1 MIYAT
6 YTEGTTNSRWWQ
18 LKYVL
23 IFTPIWEDFPIW
35 RLHIFQMGGS
45 TTNQNFWCHGN
56 PAPTHDAEPWW
67 QRNPGRRSSEKPT
80 PPSSSLLAYDLCPK
94 VVIHGHLQD
103 RRKRW
108 KIPCRTLCCFFFF
121 VCVCVCVG
129 CWQKMKHV
137 LVVTVWNSLIKALLK
152 KQWGTNLWAG
162 SWTGMAVNRKT
173 PPINSFRIYPPK
185 KHISHMTHPYMPWYL
200 FYLFN
205 LLCYVWVKDSW
216 PVRVQAPSNVRRF
229 FSSVCC
235 DGHFRPRIVGVIAE
249 AGVAFVTGVVWEML
263 AVARAR
269 RETEKTSWGVLSN
282 QERKTL
288 PEINI
293 AVAHENH
300 HLSW

>member
-6 YTEGTTNSRWWQ
+6 YTQGATNSRWWQ
-18 LKYVL
+18 LKL
-23 IFTPIWEDFPIW
+23 CSNFTPNLGKISQFDGFPYFSDGWENNHQPRIFYAMETQHQHMMRNHGWQLPI
-35 RLHIFQMGGS
+35 LK
-45 TTNQNFWCHGN
+45 
-56 PAPTHDAEPWW
+56 
-67 QRNPGRRSSEKPT
+67 RRSSEKPT
-80 PPSSSLLAYDLCPK
+80 PPSSSPRAYDLWPK

-108 KIPCRTLCCFFFF
+108 KIPCRTLLLFFNVFF
-121 VCVCVCVG
+121 VYVG

-229 FSSVCC
+229 FRLFVVTAIFVPGLLESLRKQGWLLWLVWCGKCLLSPGRGGRLKKPV
-235 DGHFRPRIVGVIAE
+235 GGFYLTKSERPSLKL
-249 AGVAFVTGVVWEML
+249 T
-263 AVARAR
+263 
-269 RETEKTSWGVLSN
+269 
-282 QERKTL
+282 
-288 PEINI
+288 
-293 AVAHENH
+293 
-300 HLSW
+300 